1 MPALVAIVFSLIL
14 LTGGFLP
21 WIQDGPMSSRGIY
34 NLEGMYVLVSGLFL
48 LVLLI
53 YSKLKHK
60 AGFGLVYIAIGAS
73 CLLIACLDFFG
84 ISGKVEMLIKG
95 MSDVDPGLA
104 GESRFLA
111 PEFIII
117 LVGSIGLIIAGIYQ
131 HKIDK
136 TIDPGQG
143 RVAGF
148 IANRIAFN
156 QQRSFS
162 RFIIRLSIVATV
174 ISVAVMIITLALANG
189 FQEQV
194 SQKVFSFLGHMR
206 IQEKQ
211 PFKALIAEETPIE
224 KNDSLIEEIKK
235 NPDIESIYPFA
246 TKYMILKTKDEIE
259 GVLLK
264 GVDSTYN
271 FDHFKRFLKEG
282 RPIQF
287 NDSTYSRE
295 IIISAYTANQLKLK
309 VNDRLFIYFIRPD
322 GLRPDKL
329 TIAGIYK
336 TGIEDYDK
344 TFAIGDIRLIQ
355 RLNAADSISL
365 ATGKYK
371 NQVGGYEI
379 FLKDYKK
386 IDKVAEKIYY
396 MDNFP
401 ATWDTQGVQNISP
414 NIFDWLNMQ
423 DVTRNVLI
431 GFMIIVAV
439 INLITCLII
448 LVLERIQMIGILKS
462 LGATDWTVQ
471 KIFLRHSLII
481 TITGII
487 IGAGLGLGFLYLQQ
501 ATGFIKLQEDAY
513 YLSEAAVKIVWWQV
527 GLICIGTLIVCLLIL
542 MIPSV
547 LVRKIQPVKAIRF
560 S

>member
-1 MPALVAIVFSLIL
+1 M
-14 LTGGFLP
+14 
-21 WIQDGPMSSRGIY
+21 
-34 NLEGMYVLVSGLFL
+34 
-48 LVLLI
+48 
-53 YSKLKHK
+53 K
-60 AGFGLVYIAIGAS
+60 
-73 CLLIACLDFFG
+73 
-84 ISGKVEMLIKG
+84 
-95 MSDVDPGLA
+95 
-104 GESRFLA
+104 
-111 PEFIII
+111 
-117 LVGSIGLIIAGIYQ
+117 
-131 HKIDK
+131 
-136 TIDPGQG
+136 
-143 RVAGF
+143 VAGF

-174 ISVAVMIITLALANG
+174 ISVAVMIITLAFANG

-194 SQKVFSFLGHMR
+194 SQKVFSFLGHIR

-211 PFKALIAEETPIE
+211 PFKALIAEETPLI
-224 KNDSLIEEIKK
+224 KNDSLIDEIRKD
-235 NPDIESIYPFA
+235 PDIESIYPFA
-246 TKYMILKTKDEIE
+246 TKYTILKTKDEIE

-264 GVDSTYN
+264 GFDSTYN
-271 FDHFKRFLKEG
+271 FDNLKRFMKAG

-295 IIISAYTANQLKLK
+295 IVISAYTAAQLKLK
-309 VNDRLFIYFIRPD
+309 VNDRILIYFIRPD
-322 GLRPDKL
+322 GSLRPDKL
-329 TIAGIYK
+329 TITGIYK
-336 TGIEDYDK
+336 TGIEEYDK
-344 TFAIGDIRLIQ
+344 TFAIGDIKLIQ
-355 RLNAADSISL
+355 RLNIDKDSEQ
-365 ATGKYK
+365 GWKE
-371 NQVGGYEI
+371 NEVGGYEI

-386 IDKVAEKIYY
+386 IDKVSERIYY

-423 DVTRNVLI
+423 DITRNVLI

-448 LVLERIQMIGILKS
+448 LVLERIQMIGILKA

-471 KIFLRHSLII
+471 KVFLRHSLII

-487 IGAGLGLGFLYLQQ
+487 IGAALGLGVLYLQE

-513 YLSEAAVKIVWWQV
+513 YLSEAAVKIVWWQIA
-527 GLICIGTLIVCLLIL
+527 LICTGTLLVCFLIL